1 METKQKKGRGKY
13 WTHKWNF
20 ENFCEVERVGLSGEL
35 LLCWKNISLN
45 VLDATKNFIHTRMKH
60 PTFGLCYFTF
70 VYGHPKTSKRKEV
83 WDQLAS
89 FQEHINGPWIWIGDF
104 NQVLSNED
112 KQSST
117 SQNCPR
123 ASHLHNCLRD
133 TEMRPLQSTRVKY
146 TWKNKRDGDA
156 LVLEKLDRAFY

>member
-1 METKQKKGRGKY
+1 MKTLVWNCRGLGNTFAVQLISKITETTNPSILFLIETKQKKGRGKF

-20 ENFCEVERVGLSGEL
+20 ENFCEVERVGLSGGL

-89 FQEHINGPWIWIGDF
+89 FQEPINGPWIWIGDF
-104 NQVLSNED
+104 N
-112 KQSST
+112 
-117 SQNCPR
+117 
-123 ASHLHNCLRD
+123 
-133 TEMRPLQSTRVKY
+133 
-146 TWKNKRDGDA
+146 
-156 LVLEKLDRAFY
+156 